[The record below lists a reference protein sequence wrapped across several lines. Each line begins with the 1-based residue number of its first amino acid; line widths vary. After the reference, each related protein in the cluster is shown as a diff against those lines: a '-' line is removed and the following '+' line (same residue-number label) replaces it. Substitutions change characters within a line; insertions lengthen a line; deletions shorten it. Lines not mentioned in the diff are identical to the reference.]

1 MPRTPQSIREPI
13 RATATVA
20 VNVRLPV
27 ELHERLVQLAAKEYR
42 SLNRQM
48 LVLMQEA
55 LEARER
61 PQQERAGAEA
71 E

>member
-1 MPRTPQSIREPI
+1 MREPI
-13 RATATVA
+13 RASATVA

-27 ELHERLVQLAAKEYR
+27 ELHARLVQLAAKEYR

-55 LEARER
+55 LAGRQHQDR
-61 PQQERAGAEA
+61 PRSNLVSGESDV
-71 E
+71 